1 MASLADLLA
10 IHTDLPGRAARR
22 LQRVAGEWQ
31 LLADL
36 SFADLRLWVAGDTDG
51 APDSADQLVCIA
63 QCRPN
68 TTPTVYDDDGVGLAV
83 PIASASPERS
93 GARRPGGRIGTVVEA
108 FRSGHIQRSAEP
120 EWLGSIR
127 VRREAIPVR
136 WDGDVVAVLTRD
148 VNVTQSRI
156 PSPLEVAYSDCANA
170 LCQMVFD
177 GTFPE
182 EEERPTGQASPRAG
196 DGFIRLDADGVVVFA
211 SPNAQS
217 AYRRMGLDAAL
228 TGSRLAELT
237 MAVVGDT
244 FESEELAQGLD
255 AALGQGSGARVELS
269 RGGVTVVLRVLGLRP
284 MGRPAGA
291 VVLVRDVTELKR
303 RDRALISKDA
313 TIREI
318 HHRVKNNLQS
328 VSALLRLQARRTGNE
343 EAKRALTES
352 VRRVASIALV
362 HETLSMSVD
371 EQVDVDDVLDHLVP
385 IMNDVAAPGDPIQIV
400 RRGDVGYLDADR
412 AMPLVMVVTE
422 LIQNALEHA
431 FEPGAP
437 GTVELL
443 AERSTRTLSVTV
455 RDDGAGLPAEFDL
468 HHSDR
473 LGLQIVLTLVASELG
488 GELNMV
494 DGPERGTDAIL
505 TVPLQRVG

>member
-22 LQRVAGEWQ
+22 LQRIAGEWQ

-36 SFADLRLWVAGDTDG
+36 SFADLRLWVVADGPG
-51 APDSADQLVCIA
+51 APHDVMDHAGERGPGGADQPRMVCIA

-68 TTPTVYDDDGVGLAV
+68 TTPTLYEDDGVGLVLGPDDAATV
-83 PIASASPERS
+83 YAAYRS
-93 GARRPGGRIGTVVEA
+93 GRTV
-108 FRSGHIQRSAEP
+108 RTAEP
-120 EWLGSIR
+120 AWRGPLR
-127 VRREAIPVR
+127 MRREAVPVR
-136 WDGDVVAVLTRD
+136 WDGSVIAVLTRD
-148 VNVTQSRI
+148 VNVTQPRI
-156 PSPLEVAYSDCANA
+156 PSPLEVAYNDCGNA
-170 LCQMVFD
+170 LCQMLAD

-182 EEERPTGQASPRAG
+182 AEERPTGQASPRAG

-217 AYRRMGLDAAL
+217 AYRRMGAAADL
-228 TGSRLAELT
+228 TGADLANLT
-237 MAVVGDT
+237 HALVGDT
-244 FESEELAQGLD
+244 FESDELTQGVRG
-255 AALGQGSGARVELS
+255 ALTHGGGARVEVS
-269 RGGVTVVLRVLGLRP
+269 AGGVTVVLRILGLRP
-284 MGRPAGA
+284 HARPAGA
-291 VVLVRDVTELKR
+291 AVLIRDVTELKR

-328 VSALLRLQARRTGNE
+328 VSALLRLQARRTPNE
-343 EAKRALTES
+343 EAKRALAES

-385 IMNDVAAPGDPIQIV
+385 IMTDVVAPAGPV
-400 RRGDVGYLDADR
+400 AVTRHGDVGYLDADR

-422 LIQNALEHA
+422 LIQNAIEHA
-431 FEPGAP
+431 FESGVP

-443 AERSTRTLSVTV
+443 AERSTRVLEVIV
-455 RDDGAGLPAEFDL
+455 RDDGRGLPDDFNL
-468 HHSDR
+468 HQSDR
-473 LGLQIVLTLVASELG
+473 LGLQIVLTLVASELA
-488 GELNMV
+488 GELTMV
-494 DGPERGTDAIL
+494 AGPSGGTDAVL
-505 TVPLQRVG
+505 TVPLQPAG